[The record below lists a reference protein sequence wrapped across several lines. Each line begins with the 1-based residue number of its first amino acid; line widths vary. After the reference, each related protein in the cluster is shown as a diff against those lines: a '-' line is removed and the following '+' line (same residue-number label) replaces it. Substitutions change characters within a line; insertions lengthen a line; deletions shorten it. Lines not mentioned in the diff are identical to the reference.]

1 MTVERLGLARLGSIV
16 APFDVSAT
24 DGSDGAG
31 ISLAIEDPDGRV
43 LAVAGAPGTRGT
55 KIEVQRTIE
64 AGGRTIG
71 RVVGRGTTDPTLL
84 EALVGS
90 VAAGL
95 MALAELSDET
105 IARSDRA
112 AATAVRLEAELT
124 LGRRIQRSLIP
135 LVPPAIPGYEV
146 ASHYEA
152 AREVGGDFFDVFRI
166 RGRAGRVAICI
177 ADVTG
182 KGIAAA
188 LLMAFTRPLLHAA
201 VDNLRT
207 PAAALE
213 QTNRI
218 LVEERRSSLFITGL
232 CATVELRRGIVRLAN
247 AGHEPPLL
255 VPADGG
261 PISWLEG
268 SGPLLGA
275 FARLDLVERVVPLAP
290 GDLIVFY
297 TDGVTDA
304 QAPSGLRF
312 GDDRLIEALESA
324 RGGTASD
331 AVEAIC
337 DAYHRFQADQPNAD
351 DVAIVALRRAP
362 RQRSVRGGAAR

>member
-1 MTVERLGLARLGSIV
+1 MTVERLGVGRLGSIL
-16 APFDVSAT
+16 APFDGAA
-24 DGSDGAG
+24 DGGTG
-31 ISLAIEDPDGRV
+31 ISLAIEDPDGHP
-43 LAVAGAPGTRGT
+43 LAAAGTPRNGDAA
-55 KIEVQRTIE
+55 IEVHRSIDVD
-64 AGGRTIG
+64 GRAIG
-71 RVVGRGTTDPTLL
+71 RVVGRGTTDRALL
-84 EALVGS
+84 EAVVGS
-90 VAAGL
+90 IVAGL
-95 MALAELSDET
+95 TALAELSDEA
-105 IARSDRA
+105 IERSETA
-112 AATAVRLEAELT
+112 AATAVRLEAELA

-135 LVPPAIPGYEV
+135 LVPPTIPGYEV

-166 RGRAGRVAICI
+166 RGRAGQVAICV

-182 KGIAAA
+182 KGVAAA

-207 PAAALE
+207 PVAALE

-218 LVEERRSSLFITGL
+218 LVDERRSSLFITGL

-261 PISWLEG
+261 PITWLEG
-268 SGPLLGA
+268 NGPLLGA

-290 GDLIVFY
+290 GDLILFY

-331 AVEAIC
+331 VVAAVC
-337 DAYHRFQADQPNAD
+337 DAYHGFQADQPNAD

-362 RQRSVRGGAAR
+362 SRRSIRGGTTR

>member
-1 MTVERLGLARLGSIV
+1 MH
-16 APFDVSAT
+16 
-24 DGSDGAG
+24 
-31 ISLAIEDPDGRV
+31 
-43 LAVAGAPGTRGT
+43 
-55 KIEVQRTIE
+55 RTIDV
-64 AGGRTIG
+64 GGRAIG
-71 RVVGRGTTDPTLL
+71 RVVGRGTTDRALL
-84 EALVGS
+84 EAVVGS
-90 VAAGL
+90 VVAGL
-95 MALAELSDET
+95 TVLAELSDET
-105 IARSDRA
+105 IGRSDAA
-112 AATAVRLEAELT
+112 AATAVRLEAELA

-152 AREVGGDFFDVFRI
+152 AREVGGDFFDVFRV

-182 KGIAAA
+182 KGVAAA
-188 LLMAFTRPLLHAA
+188 LLMAFTRPLLRAA
-201 VDNLRT
+201 VDHLRT

-218 LVEERRSSLFITGL
+218 LVDERRSALFITAL

-268 SGPLLGA
+268 NAPLLGA

-290 GDLIVFY
+290 GDLILFY

-312 GDDRLIEALESA
+312 GDQRLIEALESA

-331 AVEAIC
+331 AVEAVC

-362 RQRSVRGGAAR
+362 RRRSVRGGATR